1 MRRIHEITMVAALA
15 VAGLQ
20 IAGCQEVVGDQT
32 KVEPAHV
39 EHIEGSKL
47 SSVTL
52 TEDAMTRIDLQ
63 TVVVR
68 ETEVSGAEG
77 GALVTRKVVPYSSL
91 IYDPQGETWVYISPE
106 PGKFVRH
113 QVEVDRIEG
122 DDVVLTSGPDKDTAI
137 ATVGAAELYG
147 AESGVGH

>member
-1 MRRIHEITMVAALA
+1 MRRIHEISMLAALA

-20 IAGCQEVVGDQT
+20 LAGCQEVVGDQANNA
-32 KVEPAHV
+32 PAHV
-39 EHIEGSKL
+39 EQIEGSKL

-52 TEDAMTRIDLQ
+52 TEDAMKRIDLQ

-68 ETEVSGAEG
+68 ETEVTGNE

-91 IYDPQGETWVYISPE
+91 IYDPQGETWVYINPE
-106 PGKFVRH
+106 PGKFVRQ

-122 DDVVLTSGPDKDTAI
+122 DDAVLVSGPEKDTAI